1 MLIYLRLSTQM
12 QTSKLSCTLSQF
24 NVIYIRVLA
33 SNGFLSSKSNSGQ
46 KMATKA
52 VTLQSLKLH
61 CECYE

>member
-1 MLIYLRLSTQM
+1 M
-12 QTSKLSCTLSQF
+12 QTSKLSCTISQL
-24 NVIYIRVLA
+24 NVIYIRALA
-33 SNGFLSSKSNSGQ
+33 SNGLLSSTSNSGQ